1 MLAFFISIPIQR
13 VPTNKS
19 CGLNYP
25 SAEVFSIQLNLI
37 KFVIDL
43 RQGRWFVRDYLRQ
56 RSVVWGRG
64 WWFDSDLRQ
73 SRWFDSDLRQS
84 RWFEAGV
91 GGLTV
96 TWGRVGGLTVTWG
109 RVGGL
114 RQGLVVWQWLWGRIG
129 GLRQGLVAWQWPEAE
144 SVFCQWLLEA
154 GSVVC
159 QWLLEAEVGGL
170 TVNWGDH

>member
-96 TWGRVGGLTVTWG
+96 TLRQNRWFEAGVGGLTVTWG
-109 RVGGL
+109 RVGVL
-114 RQGLVVWQWLWGRIG
+114 SVTTWGR
-129 GLRQGLVAWQWPEAE
+129 
-144 SVFCQWLLEA
+144 
-154 GSVVC
+154 
-159 QWLLEAEVGGL
+159 VGGL
-170 TVNWGDH
+170 SVTTWGRGRWFDSELRRPLTATATT

>member
-73 SRWFDSDLRQS
+73 SRWFDSDLGRSRWFEAGDGGLTVTLRQN

-91 GGLTV
+91 GRLTV
-96 TWGRVGGLTVTWG
+96 TWGRVGGLSVTTWG

-114 RQGLVVWQWLWGRIG
+114 SVTTWGRG
-129 GLRQGLVAWQWPEAE
+129 RWFDSELRRP
-144 SVFCQWLLEA
+144 
-154 GSVVC
+154 
-159 QWLLEAEVGGL
+159 L
-170 TVNWGDH
+170 TATATT

>member
-96 TWGRVGGLTVTWG
+96 TLRQNRWFEAGVGRLTVTWG

-114 RQGLVVWQWLWGRIG
+114 SVTTWGR
-129 GLRQGLVAWQWPEAE
+129 
-144 SVFCQWLLEA
+144 
-154 GSVVC
+154 
-159 QWLLEAEVGGL
+159 VGGL
-170 TVNWGDH
+170 SVTTWGRGRWFDSELRRPLTATATT